1 MSFSRI
7 HLHGLPSDVAIHL
20 LARPGV
26 IRPMN
31 ESWQGRL
38 VDLVG

>member
-7 HLHGLPSDVAIHL
+7 HLYGLPSDVAIHL
-20 LARPGV
+20 LTGPGV